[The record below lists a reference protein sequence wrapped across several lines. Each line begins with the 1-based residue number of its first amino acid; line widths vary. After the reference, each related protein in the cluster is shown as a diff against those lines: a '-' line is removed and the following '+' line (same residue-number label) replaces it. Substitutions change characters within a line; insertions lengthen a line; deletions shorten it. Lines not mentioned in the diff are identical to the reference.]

1 MEVNQYMQTSTPGIF
16 ACGNVVH
23 VNDLVDNVSTESKKA
38 GESAALYAA
47 GKLEKKDAV
56 TVATGENVRYVCPQ
70 TVVPGDEKV
79 DLYFRVMKPQKN
91 VVITVSDADNVLF
104 TRKAIKVN
112 PGEMEKV
119 TVSVNNISSLTVA
132 VKEA

>member
-1 MEVNQYMQTSTPGIF
+1 
-16 ACGNVVH
+16 
-23 VNDLVDNVSTESKKA
+23 
-38 GESAALYAA
+38 
-47 GKLEKKDAV
+47 
-56 TVATGENVRYVCPQ
+56 
-70 TVVPGDEKV
+70 
-79 DLYFRVMKPQKN
+79 MKPQKN